1 MLDLVPQFRRHVNQ
15 YVNEDET
22 DSQIAAYL
30 SDAVEALAFR
40 WNRTYEITFTPP
52 MTYAVSPDIA
62 PKDKRPIILMA
73 SIIYKMG
80 NLQLAGF
87 KDQDFSYDPQQGRQ
101 NPTQMDIEELARF
114 LPIYRLAKSTTAPL
128 RGYNSLVNPESY
140 AWLGVVGAPGS
151 I

>member
-1 MLDLVPQFRRHVNQ
+1 MLDLVPAFRRHVGQ
-15 YVNEDET
+15 YINEDET

-30 SDAVEALAFR
+30 ADAVEALAFR
-40 WNRTYEITFTPP
+40 WNRTYAITFTAPL
-52 MTYAVSPDIA
+52 TFDVSPDIA

-101 NPTQMDIEELARF
+101 NPTQMDVEELARF
-114 LPIYRLAKSTTAPL
+114 LPIYRLAKAVTAPL
-128 RGYNSLVNPESY
+128 RGYSGVFNPESY
-140 AWLGVVGAPGS
+140 TWLGFVLV
-151 I
+151 